1 MIIDLNDYPLW
12 SIFLV
17 SFVSILAASESGAAS
32 VQAVAGATAS
42 LGLVAGARRPAGRTI
57 RCFGMDAAMPT
68 LATIGF
74 LQHHPSPPLPYES
87 GSRDATCLK
96 DALAD
101 LSDICKAALAIF
113 VAGKIGGAAVAL
125 RPGAK
130 LNVAC
135 ACDLPK
141 RWRNLE

>member
-125 RPGAK
+125 RPGA
-130 LNVAC
+130 NI
-135 ACDLPK
+135 
-141 RWRNLE
+141 